1 MEQQNNEKRKPLHMK
16 VREHLIEQ
24 IRRLQPGAN
33 RLETEEAL
41 AERLGTSRATI
52 REAMASLI
60 REGYVTRKQGK
71 GSFGH
76 PGIAGL
82 QMRIDMNSDF
92 RRLIRDSGGRV
103 HVDRSPAVITT
114 PSLQMLKRMPEARQD
129 QVVAFDWNYRDGE
142 EQVINCRVELLRHLM
157 KEVPDHDA
165 EARTSRETVPN
176 QREQGRGEMP
186 DHEEAGPEESAP
198 HLAEFIERY
207 CDVEITYTATWL
219 RSETCPEIAE
229 RFGVDPGRPMVV
241 WDEIFFDLYDRRICF
256 NTIHFHPDRM
266 DLSMRTHF

>member
-1 MEQQNNEKRKPLHMK
+1 MEQQEKEKRKPLHRR
-16 VREHLIEQ
+16 VREHLIER
-24 IRRLQPGAN
+24 IRGMRPGAN

-41 AERLGTSRATI
+41 AERLGTSRATV

-92 RRLIRDSGGRV
+92 RRLIRSSGGRV
-103 HVDRSPAVITT
+103 YVNRSPAVITT
-114 PSLQMLKRMPEARQD
+114 PSAQMLRRMPEARQD

-157 KEVPDHDA
+157 KEVPDHEA
-165 EARTSRETVPN
+165 ET
-176 QREQGRGEMP
+176 GRGETP
-186 DHEEAGPEESAP
+186 EGEEAGPEESAP

-207 CDVEITYTATWL
+207 CEVEITYTATWL
-219 RSETCPEIAE
+219 RSEISPEIAE